1 MTAPV
6 GRCGTEPDA
15 LDADGLDIGTRATGG
30 LEQGFGP
37 ARGAGPEI
45 SGPAYRRAYARIN
58 GLVVV
63 GEGLA
68 DRHFRLLARAIPA
81 DAGLL
86 RRLAA
91 MEGRHARDFVDCGAQ
106 LGIRPAFAFAQRQ
119 FDPLHGLFRAC
130 EQRGDLA
137 GCLALQ
143 CLIVECF
150 AVASYRC
157 YLPVADP
164 YAASITAAVLRD
176 EAEHL
181 DYGERWL
188 AERFSAVRESVSS
201 LCRSALPI
209 TLAILQAVRPDLE
222 AIGIDPIGLVAEFVV
237 LLQEALGRIGFEA
250 AGSRRLLAGVVVA
263 LD

>member
-1 MTAPV
+1 VSASV
-6 GRCGTEPDA
+6 GGR
-15 LDADGLDIGTRATGG
+15 
-30 LEQGFGP
+30 GP
-37 ARGAGPEI
+37 AGPDVC
-45 SGPAYRRAYARIN
+45 SPAYRSAYARIN

-81 DAGLL
+81 DSGEL

-91 MEGRHARDFVDCGAQ
+91 MEGRHARDFVGCGAQ
-106 LGIRPAFAFAQRQ
+106 LGIQPAFAFAQRQ
-119 FDPLHGLFRAC
+119 FAPLHELFRAC

-150 AVASYRC
+150 AVAAYRT
-157 YLPVADP
+157 YLPVADS
-164 YAASITAAVLRD
+164 YAAPITAAVLKD

-188 AERFSAVRESVSS
+188 AERFGEVRGSVSA

-209 TLAILQAVRPDLE
+209 TLTILQAVRPDLE
-222 AIGIDPIGLVAEFVV
+222 AIGMDPIALVAEFVV
-237 LLQEALGRIGFEA
+237 LLQEALGRIGFGA
-250 AGSRRLLAGVVVA
+250 ASTHRLMAGVAVA
-263 LD
+263 LA